1 MMEKI
6 ALIYM
11 GGTFGCVG
19 EPLAPMSEHDFLPLL
34 AQHIVADIT
43 VQCFAAAQIKDSSAC
58 TAADWLVLIQQ
69 IQQLQLHGFQH
80 FVIIHGTDTLS
91 YAAATL
97 ARFLGH
103 SCHVVLTGSQYP
115 LLNVTGSHT
124 REFSDALGNLH
135 FALQQIEQQPA
146 GVYLAFQQQIFHAQ
160 SSLKIHTSA
169 LDAFA
174 GIAADQPFASA
185 TQAIRVQQQHI
196 AQAEHFNLL
205 SLMLQPIMPA
215 QLLTQLENMLP
226 NPPQF
231 LVLQAFGSGNIAIN
245 NDILALF
252 DSLYL
257 QRCICIISSQVPFG
271 TLAQHYAVST
281 WMQTAKVL
289 MNDGHSHADLYAKA
303 LQMYLKYPTHPQR
316 FEQWA
321 QH

>member
-1 MMEKI
+1 
-6 ALIYM
+6 
-11 GGTFGCVG
+11 
-19 EPLAPMSEHDFLPLL
+19 
-34 AQHIVADIT
+34 
-43 VQCFAAAQIKDSSAC
+43 
-58 TAADWLVLIQQ
+58 
-69 IQQLQLHGFQH
+69 
-80 FVIIHGTDTLS
+80 
-91 YAAATL
+91 
-97 ARFLGH
+97 
-103 SCHVVLTGSQYP
+103 
-115 LLNVTGSHT
+115 
-124 REFSDALGNLH
+124 
-135 FALQQIEQQPA
+135 
-146 GVYLAFQQQIFHAQ
+146 
-160 SSLKIHTSA
+160 
-169 LDAFA
+169 
-174 GIAADQPFASA
+174 
-185 TQAIRVQQQHI
+185 
-196 AQAEHFNLL
+196 
-205 SLMLQPIMPA
+205 
-215 QLLTQLENMLP
+215 MLP